1 MGRHERGMETG
12 SVCAGSAGDTLA
24 DLLPGEEAVFPPLS
38 PGFIPPLTAQR
49 GIDFSAVYLKSVSQ
63 AVADCEQICNPRYAK
78 GMMSILRLDVFVCR
92 CVDACCL

>member
-12 SVCAGSAGDTLA
+12 SVCAGSAGDTLT
-24 DLLPGEEAVFPPLS
+24 DFVQGEEAVFSPLG
-38 PGFIPPLTAQR
+38 GFIRLTAQR

-78 GMMSILRLDVFVCR
+78 GMMPILRLDVFVCR